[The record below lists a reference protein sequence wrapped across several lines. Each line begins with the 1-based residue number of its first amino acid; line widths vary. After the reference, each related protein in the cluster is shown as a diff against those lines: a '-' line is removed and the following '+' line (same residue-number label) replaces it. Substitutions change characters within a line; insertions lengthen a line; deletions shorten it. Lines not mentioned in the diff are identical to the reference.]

1 MLEALGDIGGL
12 YEIVSVVTWLL
23 TSTIVNS
30 LYESALVQSVF
41 FEKKALQMK
50 TQNNSRRFLGSL
62 ASAGPYFLASLTRNF
77 KCFSNTKSRK
87 YWLLDEGITK
97 LDHYLDVV

>member
-12 YEIVSVVTWLL
+12 YEIVSVATWLL

-41 FEKKALQMK
+41 FEKKALK
-50 TQNNSRRFLGSL
+50 
-62 ASAGPYFLASLTRNF
+62 
-77 KCFSNTKSRK
+77 K
-87 YWLLDEGITK
+87 E
-97 LDHYLDVV
+97 